1 MSDADQPP
9 RPDAPE
15 PGSDQ
20 LPMEDTLLA
29 RGVEDLLDEG
39 YSPPDRPRTN
49 RWGETPLE
57 ESLGESLDLRL
68 AQEEPEPWDPEH
80 RAPVGSEEDRTGRL
94 AVDDDEDTDP
104 TGAGS
109 QHLLVDDLGIA
120 GGAAS
125 AEEAAMHVI
134 PEDED
139 DVDDDGAPG
148 DGRTLDDDDLTGTDE
163 DR

>member
-1 MSDADQPP
+1 MSDSDQPS

-15 PGSDQ
+15 PDSDQ
-20 LPMEDTLLA
+20 LPLEDTLVA
-29 RGVEDLLDEG
+29 RGVDDLLDEG

-68 AQEEPEPWDPEH
+68 TQEEPELWDPEH
-80 RAPVGSEEDRTGRL
+80 RAPAGSEEDRTGRL

-109 QHLLVDDLGIA
+109 QHLLADDLGIA

-134 PEDED
+134 PED
-139 DVDDDGAPG
+139 DDG
-148 DGRTLDDDDLTGTDE
+148 LDDTELDDADE
-163 DR
+163 QR